1 VEDDVMTIEFK
12 PMVIEISEEAYKQ
25 NSVYRPWPMI
35 RASNAG
41 NNLTR
46 LPLGQLHVVKGALKV
61 VPR

>member
-1 VEDDVMTIEFK
+1 MTIEFK

-46 LPLGQLHVVKGALKV
+46 LPLGQLHVVEGALKV
-61 VPR
+61 VPH